1 MILQKEI
8 ATIATEKGVVKSTID
23 KNWALGHFL
32 DAIFS
37 ISELREKL
45 IFKGGTCI
53 RKCYL
58 PDYRFSEDLDFTSND
73 KAFRLTIQ
81 HLTEITRLLKDRV
94 EMHTHIESI
103 KDLKY
108 RDELVGFEAI
118 IKFWGADHPRNEA
131 PPPPE
136 RWQTKVKME
145 MILYEVL
152 LFPIQKKDVIHLY
165 SDNLT
170 NNAKQ
175 IPCYSI
181 EEVLSEKLRSLVQ
194 RSYSAPRDIY
204 DLWSLSETYKELD
217 LEELRTAFE
226 RKMEFKELAFTGIDQ
241 LLNSEN
247 DKSLRAAWK
256 NSLGHQIAGDL
267 PDYDTVRQKLKDWFS
282 TFLDGDQ

>member
-8 ATIATEKGVVKSTID
+8 ATIATEKGIVKTTID

-37 ISELREKL
+37 IRELRKKL

-53 RKCYL
+53 RKCYI

-73 KAFRLTIQ
+73 KSFKLTKK
-81 HLTEITRLLKDRV
+81 HLEEISRLLIERV
-94 EMHTHIESI
+94 ELQTHVESL
-103 KDLKY
+103 KDLLY
-108 RDELVGFEAI
+108 NDELAGFEAK
-118 IKFWGADHPRNEA
+118 IKFWGSDHPRNES

-136 RWQTKVKME
+136 RWHTKVKIE
-145 MILYEVL
+145 VTLYEEI
-152 LFPIQKKDVIHLY
+152 LFPIQKRDVTHSY
-165 SDNLT
+165 SDDLT
-170 NNAKQ
+170 DNAKQ

-204 DLWSLSETYKELD
+204 DLWSLSEAFQEID

-226 RKMEFKELAFTGIDQ
+226 LKMEFKDLEFTGIDQ
-241 LLNSEN
+241 LLNPEN
-247 DKSLRAAWK
+247 DKILRAAWK
-256 NSLGHQIAGDL
+256 NSLGRQL
-267 PDYDTVRQKLKDWFS
+267 PGEMPEYDTVRQKLEDWLS
-282 TFLDGDQ
+282 TFLDGE